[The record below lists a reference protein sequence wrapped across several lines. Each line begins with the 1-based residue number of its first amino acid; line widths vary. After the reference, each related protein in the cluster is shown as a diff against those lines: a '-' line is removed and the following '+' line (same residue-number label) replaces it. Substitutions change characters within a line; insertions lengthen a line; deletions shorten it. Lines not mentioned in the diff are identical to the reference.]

1 MTPRLFLAVAA
12 IEARRTMSYR
22 VDFWLST
29 TVGFLTSYG
38 LAWCLWTAVYAS
50 SGAAELGGYSR
61 DAMLLYMVVVV
72 LLQRVVRGNSLDATV
87 SGDIY
92 QGGLNRYIVFP
103 VRYLPFKY
111 AQSVGGLLPA
121 IVQLAAFC
129 LLFALVVGRPADV
142 TITPWSVVGAAV
154 ALFVG
159 HFLYFLLG
167 FPLEAVAFWAE
178 NVWSLSVT
186 LRFVTA
192 LLGGALLPLTLFPEP
207 AQAVLAWTPFPILF
221 AVPAETLLGRV
232 DAATWARHVGLAL
245 GWCLLIHALGRWVWR
260 RGSLRYSGVGM

>member
-1 MTPRLFLAVAA
+1 MTPRLFVAVAA
-12 IEARRTMSYR
+12 IEARRNMSYR
-22 VDFWLST
+22 VDFWLSAS
-29 TVGFLTSYG
+29 VGFVTSYG
-38 LAWCLWTAVYAS
+38 LAWCLWTAVYLSA
-50 SGAAELGGYSR
+50 GRGTLGGYSR

-72 LLQRVVRGNSLDATV
+72 LLQRVVRGNSLESTV
-87 SGDIY
+87 SSDIY

-121 IVQLAAFC
+121 LVQLTLFC
-129 LLFALVVGRPADV
+129 VLFLLLVGRPADV
-142 TITPWSVVGAAV
+142 AITPWTVLGAAA
-154 ALFVG
+154 ALGVG

-192 LLGGALLPLTLFPEP
+192 LLGGALLPLSMFPGV
-207 AQAVLAWTPFPILF
+207 AQDALAWTPFPILF
-221 AVPAETLLGRV
+221 AVPAETLLGRM
-232 DAATWARHVGLAL
+232 DAATWARQVGLAL
-245 GWCLLIHALGRWVWR
+245 AWCLVVHRIGRAVWR
-260 RGSLRYSGVGM
+260 RGSLQYSGVGM